1 MRRVLF
7 TLATGLAT
15 CFASAAMADVTVDTS
30 TIHDFFAAHKDA
42 PVVTQSLR
50 GRQVGVITSV
60 GQDYFCE
67 KPAGAQD
74 TAGWCVNFAKITYFK
89 FDGHSVIFSFEA
101 AW

>member
-7 TLATGLAT
+7 TLVTGLLA
-15 CFASAAMADVTVDTS
+15 CFASAAMAVATVDNS

-42 PVVTQSLR
+42 PVVTQSQR

-60 GQDYFCE
+60 GQDYFCS
-67 KPAGAQD
+67 KPDGAPD
-74 TAGWCVNFAKITYFK
+74 SAGWCVNFAKITYFK
-89 FDGHSVIFSFEA
+89 FDGHSVIFSFEP